1 MRKTAWQDVFLLCGK
16 PEISLA
22 SKSNAWDRCVAS
34 LGGGMRQELMGF
46 AGSPL
51 FFVTATEQS
60 LPDAPMDRHG
70 RLPGKAKPYPGS

>member
-1 MRKTAWQDVFLLCGK
+1 
-16 PEISLA
+16 
-22 SKSNAWDRCVAS
+22 
-34 LGGGMRQELMGF
+34 MRQELMGF